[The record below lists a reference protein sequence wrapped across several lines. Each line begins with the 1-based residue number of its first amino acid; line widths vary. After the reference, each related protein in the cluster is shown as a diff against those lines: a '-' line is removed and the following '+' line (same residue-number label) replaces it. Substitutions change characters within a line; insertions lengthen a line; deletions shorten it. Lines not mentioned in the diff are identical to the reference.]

1 MSGRL
6 PNVDNLCT
14 NPENHKVHLCELK
27 TAGKSEEV
35 ATLEVN
41 PQFVCNNCGN
51 KSNAEGSLCAPGPID
66 PSEKS

>member
-35 ATLEVN
+35 AALEVN

-51 KSNAEGSLCAPGPID
+51 KSNSEGSLCAPGPID